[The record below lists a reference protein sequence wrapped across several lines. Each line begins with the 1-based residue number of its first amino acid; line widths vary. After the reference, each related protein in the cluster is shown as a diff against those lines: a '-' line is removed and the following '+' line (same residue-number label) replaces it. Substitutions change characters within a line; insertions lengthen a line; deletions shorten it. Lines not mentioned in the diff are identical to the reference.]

1 MSPNEM
7 ENECLLCGFVKI
19 DKNRLV
25 VDANP
30 YALNLLS
37 CESVDAI
44 VGLNIKELMT
54 FATHIFLD
62 SYVYPMLLN
71 EGKAEEIQLG
81 LKPIMG
87 VSVPIVANI
96 QMGSDQV
103 TYWTFMGCIN
113 RDQLYNELLTAR
125 DTLHS
130 QAQSLSNLNV
140 EIEERQSELQ
150 AFCQSLSHDF
160 TGPLYRI
167 RRLIEVAVE
176 DLKEGGIE
184 APEEYKLLSDAQK
197 NTETLTEMTKGLV
210 AYLVADVPVSLDEE
224 VDLEE
229 IVSTVLTMREEQDST
244 LPKIHRTFLPTLVGS
259 KAQIQ
264 VLFKNLIENAIKY
277 NENDPEITISY
288 IEDVLND
295 KVVIS
300 IKDNGIGMS
309 GAYLE
314 SIFTPFTRLH
324 TAAQYQGSGLG
335 LSIVKKMV
343 MNHGGDIR
351 VESTPGS
358 GSTFYVSLP
367 FKAVSYRSEY
377 QDA

>member
-1 MSPNEM
+1 M
-7 ENECLLCGFVKI
+7 ETEFLLCGFVKI
-19 DKNRLV
+19 DKNRKV
-25 VDANP
+25 VDANR

-44 VGLNIKELMT
+44 VGLNIKELIT

-71 EGKAEEIQLG
+71 EGKVEEIQLS
-81 LKPIMG
+81 LKPMTG
-87 VSVPIVANI
+87 GSVPIVANI
-96 QMGSDQV
+96 QMDPDKV

-113 RDQLYNELLTAR
+113 RDQLYTELLTAR
-125 DTLHS
+125 DTLQS
-130 QAQSLSNLNV
+130 QAQSLGNLNV
-140 EIEERQSELQ
+140 EIQERQSDLQ
-150 AFCQSLSHDF
+150 AFCHSLSHDF
-160 TGPLYRI
+160 TGPLRRI
-167 RRLIEVAVE
+167 RHLIEVAVE
-176 DLKEGGIE
+176 DLQEGGIE
-184 APEEYKLLSDAQK
+184 APEEYKLLRDAQK

-210 AYLVADVPVSLDEE
+210 EYLVADVPVSFDEE

-244 LPKIHRTFLPTLVGS
+244 LPKIHRPFLPTLVGS

-288 IEDVLND
+288 IEDVLNGQ
-295 KVVIS
+295 VVIS

-314 SIFTPFTRLH
+314 NIFTPFTRLH

-351 VESTPGS
+351 VESTPGN

-367 FKAVSYRSEY
+367 FKTHLG
-377 QDA
+377 DDP